1 VIGHTLGRPTLQ
13 HSANVIER
21 KTNMTHFT
29 SAYLLSFS
37 TGPHDDDGPDSEN
50 EKFGPYDDDGGEGED
65 Q

>member
-1 VIGHTLGRPTLQ
+1 
-13 HSANVIER
+13 
-21 KTNMTHFT
+21 MTHFT